1 LVTLEQVKPISVV
14 FSLPEDNVPQ
24 VMQSL
29 RSHAVLPVDAFD
41 RAQFHLLAS
50 GTLLTI
56 DNQVD
61 STTGTFRLR
70 AKFDNGDESLFANQ
84 FVNVRMRVDVLKDV
98 LVIPTLAVER
108 GQQGT
113 FVFVVNADKTV
124 TSRPVKLGPAEGE
137 RVAVSSGLEAGEV
150 VVTEGADRLKDGAS
164 INLTGADGGGPPAG
178 AAKGKK
184 KKGGGPGGA
193 GRPPATAP

>member
-1 LVTLEQVKPISVV
+1 
-14 FSLPEDNVPQ
+14 
-24 VMQSL
+24 VMQRL

-70 AKFDNGDESLFANQ
+70 AKFDNDDESLFANQ
-84 FVNVRMRVDVLKDV
+84 FVNVRMGVDVLKDV
-98 LVIPTLAVER
+98 VVIPTLAVER

-113 FVFVVNADKTV
+113 FVFVVKADKTV
-124 TSRPVKLGPAEGE
+124 SSRPVKLGPAEGD
-137 RVAVSSGLEAGEV
+137 RVAVSSGLEPGEL

-164 INLTGADGGGPPAG
+164 VNLAGAGGGGPGPG
-178 AAKGKK
+178 GTKGKK
-184 KKGGGPGGA
+184 KRGGGPGGDA
-193 GRPPATAP
+193 HPATPAP